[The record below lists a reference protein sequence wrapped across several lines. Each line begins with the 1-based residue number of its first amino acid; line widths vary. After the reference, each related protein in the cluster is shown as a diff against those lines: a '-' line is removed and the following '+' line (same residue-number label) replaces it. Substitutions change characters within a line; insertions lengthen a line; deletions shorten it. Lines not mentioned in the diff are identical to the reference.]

1 MVFSNPYFFI
11 LLAVL
16 IPYIVWYVMRHR
28 KNLPTLRMPEAS
40 KYKALPKSFRQYLM
54 HVPFLLRCV
63 LITRVVCIL
72 ARPQS
77 KHSWSDTDVE
87 GIDIMLAVDVST
99 SMLAQDFEPNR
110 VEGLRQIAARFIDK
124 RMNDN
129 IGLTFFAGE
138 AYTQCP
144 LTTDH
149 VALMNLYNS
158 ADTRMAANGTI
169 DDGTAIGDGI
179 MNALLRL
186 RESKSKSKVIILL
199 TDGVNNSGNISPLTA
214 AEIAKKQKVRI
225 YTIGIGTTGMAPY
238 PLPTGGTIKLP
249 VEIDEATMTKI
260 SKETG
265 GQYFRAQKNAELDAI
280 YNDIDQMERTKFN
293 VRQYSKRTD
302 MFEPFALAAFITLL
316 LELLMRML
324 VLRRLP

>member
-1 MVFSNPYFFI
+1 MVFSNPYSFI
-11 LLAVL
+11 LLVVL
-16 IPYIVWYVMRHR
+16 IPYIIWYVMRH
-28 KNLPTLRMPEAS
+28 KKSLPTLKMPESS
-40 KYKALPKSFRQYLM
+40 KYKALPRSFRQYFV
-54 HVPFLLRCV
+54 HVPFLLRIALIV
-63 LITRVVCIL
+63 LVVCIL

-99 SMLAQDFEPNR
+99 SMLAQDFKPNR
-110 VEGLRQIAARFIDK
+110 VEALRGIAQNFIEK
-124 RMNDN
+124 RINDN

-149 VALMNLYNS
+149 AALINLYNS

-186 RESKSKSKVIILL
+186 RESKAKSKVIILL
-199 TDGVNNSGNISPLTA
+199 TDGVNNAGNISPITA

-225 YTIGIGTTGMAPY
+225 YTIGIGTKGMAPY
-238 PLPTGGTIKLP
+238 PLPSGGTLQLP
-249 VEIDEATMTKI
+249 VEIDEGIMTKI
-260 SKETG
+260 SQETG
-265 GQYFRAQKNAELDAI
+265 GQYFRAQENAELDAI
-280 YNDIDQMERTKFN
+280 YNDIDKLERTKFN

-302 MFEPFALAAFITLL
+302 LFEPFAVAALIILL

>member
-1 MVFSNPYFFI
+1 
-11 LLAVL
+11 
-16 IPYIVWYVMRHR
+16 MRN
-28 KNLPTLRMPEAS
+28 KKTQPSLKMPEAS
-40 KYKALPKSFRQYLM
+40 KYKVLPKSFRQRLI
-54 HVPFLLRCV
+54 HLPFLLRMMLIV
-63 LITRVVCIL
+63 LIVCIL

-99 SMLAQDFEPNR
+99 SMLAQDFKPNR
-110 VEGLRQIAARFIDK
+110 LEALREIAQRFIEK

-149 VALMNLYNS
+149 AALMNLYNS

-179 MNALLRL
+179 MNSLLRL
-186 RESKSKSKVIILL
+186 RESKAKSKVIILL
-199 TDGVNNSGNISPLTA
+199 TDGVNNSGNISPVTA
-214 AEIAKKQKVRI
+214 AEIAKQQKVRI

-238 PLPTGGTIKLP
+238 PLPTGGTISLP
-249 VEIDEATMTKI
+249 VEIDEPTMNKI

-265 GQYFRAQKNAELDAI
+265 GQYFRAKRNAELDAI
-280 YNDIDQMERTKFN
+280 YSDIDQLERTKFN

-302 MFEPFALAAFITLL
+302 LYEPFALAALVVFL

-324 VLRRLP
+324 VLRRIP

>member
-1 MVFSNPYFFI
+1 MVFSNPYYFI
-11 LLAVL
+11 LLTVL
-16 IPYIVWYVMRHR
+16 IPYIIWYVMRS
-28 KNLPTLRMPEAS
+28 KNSRATLKMPEAS
-40 KYKALPKSFRQYLM
+40 KYKALPKSLRQYLI
-54 HVPFLLRCV
+54 HVPFLLRII
-63 LITRVVCIL
+63 LITLVVCIL

-99 SMLAQDFEPNR
+99 SMLAQDFKPNR
-110 VEGLRQIAARFIDK
+110 VEALREIAQHFIEK

-149 VALMNLYNS
+149 AALMNLK
-158 ADTRMAANGTI
+158 A
-169 DDGTAIGDGI
+169 
-179 MNALLRL
+179 
-186 RESKSKSKVIILL
+186 KSKVIILL
-199 TDGVNNSGNISPLTA
+199 TDGVNNAGNISPVTA

-238 PLPTGGTIKLP
+238 PLPTGGTVSLP

-265 GQYFRAQKNAELDAI
+265 GQYFRAQRNAELDAI
-280 YNDIDQMERTKFN
+280 YNDIDKMERTKFN
-293 VRQYSKRTD
+293 VRQYSKRGEL
-302 MFEPFALAAFITLL
+302 FEPFALAALIVFL
-316 LELLMRML
+316 LELLMRMV

>member
-1 MVFSNPYFFI
+1 MVFANPYFFI
-11 LLAVL
+11 LLVVL
-16 IPYIVWYVMRHR
+16 IPYIVWYIL
-28 KNLPTLRMPEAS
+28 KGKKSQPTMRMPEAG
-40 KYKALPKSFRQYLM
+40 KYKELPKSFRCYLI
-54 HVPFLLRCV
+54 HVPFCLRV
-63 LITRVVCIL
+63 ILFILVVCIL

-99 SMLAQDFEPNR
+99 SMLAQDFKPNR
-110 VEGLRQIAARFIDK
+110 VEALREIAQRFVEK
-124 RMNDN
+124 RVNDN

-149 VALMNLYNS
+149 AALMNLYNS
-158 ADTRMAANGTI
+158 ADTRMAANGTL

-186 RESKSKSKVIILL
+186 RESKAKSKVVILL
-199 TDGVNNSGNISPLTA
+199 TDGVNNAGNISPVTA

-238 PLPTGGTIKLP
+238 PLPTGGTISLP
-249 VEIDEATMTKI
+249 VEIDEPTMRKI
-260 SKETG
+260 SLETG
-265 GQYFRAQKNAELDAI
+265 GQYFRAQRNAELDAI
-280 YNDIDQMERTKFN
+280 YNDIDKLERTKFS
-293 VRQYSKRTD
+293 VRQYSKRGEL
-302 MFEPFALAAFITLL
+302 FEPFALAAFVVLL
-316 LELLMRML
+316 LELLMRL
-324 VLRRLP
+324 VVLKRLP